1 MVGGGEGDLVQP
13 LFPEALKFIP
23 SPNPNLEEM
32 HVLPWPIPPSSSLH
46 PIPRRQERGG
56 RGDEETVS
64 VQEGSCRPLNTVPHC
79 LLALPEARGLST
91 PK

>member
-46 PIPRRQERGG
+46 PIPRRQERGEEG
-56 RGDEETVS
+56 MKRLSQCKRGAAD
-64 VQEGSCRPLNTVPHC
+64 R
-79 LLALPEARGLST
+79 
-91 PK
+91 